1 MASPSSRTNMT
12 DEEMRAMIREELSQ
26 LTQSNSVGVEEAVR
40 IAVTTTLIT
49 LGMDAS
55 NPLGLQQDMA
65 FIWELRDT
73 SEKIKSRGLLV
84 LVGIMITGLAA
95 TFWLGMKAA
104 IGHG

>member
-1 MASPSSRTNMT
+1 MT
-12 DEEMRAMIREELSQ
+12 DDEMRAMIREELSQ

-55 NPLGLQQDMA
+55 NPLALQQDMA
-65 FIWELRDT
+65 FIRELRDT

-84 LVGIMITGLAA
+84 LIGIMITGLAA
-95 TFWLGMKAA
+95 TIWLGMKASL
-104 IGHG
+104 GHG